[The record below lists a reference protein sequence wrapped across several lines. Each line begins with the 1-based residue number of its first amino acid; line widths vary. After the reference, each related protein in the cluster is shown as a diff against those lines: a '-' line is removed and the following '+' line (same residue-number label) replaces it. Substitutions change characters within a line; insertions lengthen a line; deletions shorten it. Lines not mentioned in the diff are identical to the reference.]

1 MRRGEVWRY
10 EPIIA
15 RAGQSTSRL
24 IVSADAVNAD
34 DTVPTVY
41 VMQMVA
47 DDPGSLLAV
56 RIGDLGW
63 AFALLMDRPVRKRL
77 VERIGVATAEEM
89 EQVDTALRATFEL

>member
-15 RAGQSTSRL
+15 RAGLSTSRL